1 MFPKTQEVV
10 DVVFRQV
17 LANNVRGKL
26 DNPSEAKIH
35 AEVVGVLTILFG
47 DFVER
52 VEITHTSF
60 KSYIEVHLNAEDPYI
75 VWVEFDWDYGTT
87 TKGFI

>member
-17 LANNVRGKL
+17 LSNHIRQKL
-26 DNPSEAKIH
+26 DSSVEAKIH
-35 AEVVGVLTILFG
+35 AEVAGVLNILYG

-75 VWVEFDWDYGTT
+75 VWVEFDLDYGTT